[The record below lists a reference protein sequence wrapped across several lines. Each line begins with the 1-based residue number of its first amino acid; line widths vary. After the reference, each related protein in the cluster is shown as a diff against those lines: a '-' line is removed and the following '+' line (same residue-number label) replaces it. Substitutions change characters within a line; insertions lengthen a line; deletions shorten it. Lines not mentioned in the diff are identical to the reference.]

1 MLREMLSSAKDTADI
16 VVEVLTTP
24 VEKLKALLGAPDKK
38 AHILEMAGNDEID
51 APFIA
56 LLEQNIEAAKAAR
69 ADDAAEFMGKVLEAC
84 QKWYVKDETYKKVEE
99 EEERRRLLGEDGE
112 GVSLDQAKAMGTQ
125 RSPATPQAGVP
136 QAPPPPGSEQTSS
149 GLIL

>member
-1 MLREMLSSAKDTADI
+1 MLSSAKDTADI

-69 ADDAAEFMGKVLEAC
+69 ADDAAEFMGWALKNYLEF
-84 QKWYVKDETYKKVEE
+84 TYQ
-99 EEERRRLLGEDGE
+99 
-112 GVSLDQAKAMGTQ
+112 SI
-125 RSPATPQAGVP
+125 P
-136 QAPPPPGSEQTSS
+136 SS
-149 GLIL
+149 AQMIDYTASIG